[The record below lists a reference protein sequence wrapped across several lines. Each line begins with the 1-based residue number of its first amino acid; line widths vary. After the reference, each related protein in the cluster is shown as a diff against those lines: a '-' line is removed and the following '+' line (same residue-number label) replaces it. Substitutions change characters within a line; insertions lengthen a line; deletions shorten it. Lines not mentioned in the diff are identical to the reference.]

1 MNNIVTAIVPIF
13 LVVGVGYGFVR
24 FGPFSR
30 DDMPVLSRFVV
41 KVALPL
47 LIFLNIY
54 GKPASDIFQVTYLL
68 TYAGAVLIMFG
79 IAFGYSAAKKRTP
92 ARRAFLGMGM
102 SSTNNGFIGLPIF
115 LILLPEWAGA
125 AVGMDMLVD
134 NTLTIPLTLFLA
146 EQAIGTGTIRERLI
160 STVRGVLLHPLV
172 LAIIAALVL
181 NAVGVVLPGFL
192 HRSADLIA
200 GTSTGVALFTV
211 GGMLVGLQIKGA
223 LTDIFMIVGSK
234 LLIMPTVAFGLLVGI
249 PCHRTTGCTERTP
262 GSSNYHLCSSTVFDH
277 AVNCR
282 ALRRSGCHN
291 RIHDAV
297 NPPVVLHAGG
307 MDGGSRSN
315 RLDFRGTSLPAAH
328 CV

>member
-181 NAVGVVLPGFL
+181 NAVGVVLPEFL
-192 HRSADLIA
+192 HRSVDLIA

-234 LLIMPTVAFGLLVGI
+234 LLIMPTVAFGLLMSFIAIGLPDLPNELRAAAIITCALPPFSIMPSIAEPYGEADV
-249 PCHRTTGCTERTP
+249 TTAAMMLSILLSFFTLAGWT
-262 GSSNYHLCSSTVFDH
+262 
-277 AVNCR
+277 AVLG
-282 ALRRSGCHN
+282 AIGW
-291 RIHDAV
+291 I
-297 NPPVVLHAGG
+297 
-307 MDGGSRSN
+307 
-315 RLDFRGTSLPAAH
+315 
-328 CV
+328 

>member
-1 MNNIVTAIVPIF
+1 MALNNIVTAIVPIF

-146 EQAIGTGTIRERLI
+146 EQAIGTGTIRERVI
-160 STVRGVLLHPLV
+160 TTIRGVLLHPLV
-172 LAIIAALVL
+172 IAIIAALVL
-181 NAVGVVLPGFL
+181 NAVGLVLPEFL
-192 HRSADLIA
+192 HRSVDLIA

-223 LTDIFMIVGSK
+223 LADIFMIVGSK
-234 LLIMPTVAFGLLVGI
+234 LLIMPTVAFGLLMSFIAIGLPDLPNELRAAAIITCALPPFSIMPSIAEPYGEADV
-249 PCHRTTGCTERTP
+249 TTAAMM
-262 GSSNYHLCSSTVFDH
+262 LSTLLSFFTLAGWT
-277 AVNCR
+277 AVLG
-282 ALRRSGCHN
+282 AIGW
-291 RIHDAV
+291 I
-297 NPPVVLHAGG
+297 
-307 MDGGSRSN
+307 
-315 RLDFRGTSLPAAH
+315 
-328 CV
+328 

>member
-160 STVRGVLLHPLV
+160 ATIRGVLLHPLV

-181 NAVGVVLPGFL
+181 NAVGVVLPEFL
-192 HRSADLIA
+192 HRSVDLIA

-234 LLIMPTVAFGLLVGI
+234 LLIMPTVAFGLLMSFIAIGLPDLPNELRAAAIITCALPPFSIMPSIAEPYGEADV
-249 PCHRTTGCTERTP
+249 TTAAMM
-262 GSSNYHLCSSTVFDH
+262 LSTLLSFFTLAGWT
-277 AVNCR
+277 AVLG
-282 ALRRSGCHN
+282 AIGW
-291 RIHDAV
+291 I
-297 NPPVVLHAGG
+297 
-307 MDGGSRSN
+307 
-315 RLDFRGTSLPAAH
+315 
-328 CV
+328 

>member
-160 STVRGVLLHPLV
+160 ATIRGVLLHPLV

-181 NAVGVVLPGFL
+181 NAVGVVLPEFL
-192 HRSADLIA
+192 HRSVDLIA

-223 LTDIFMIVGSK
+223 LADIFMIVGSK
-234 LLIMPTVAFGLLVGI
+234 LLIMPTVAFGLLMSFIAIGLPDLPNELRAAAIITCALPPFSIMPSIAEPYGEADV
-249 PCHRTTGCTERTP
+249 TTAAMM
-262 GSSNYHLCSSTVFDH
+262 LSTLLSFFTLAGWT
-277 AVNCR
+277 AVLG
-282 ALRRSGCHN
+282 AIGW
-291 RIHDAV
+291 I
-297 NPPVVLHAGG
+297 
-307 MDGGSRSN
+307 
-315 RLDFRGTSLPAAH
+315 
-328 CV
+328 

>member
-181 NAVGVVLPGFL
+181 NAVGVVLPEFL
-192 HRSADLIA
+192 HRSVDLIA

-234 LLIMPTVAFGLLVGI
+234 LLIMPTVAFGLLMSFIAIGLPDLPNELRAAAIITCALPPFSIMPSIAEPYGEADV
-249 PCHRTTGCTERTP
+249 TTA
-262 GSSNYHLCSSTVFDH
+262 SMMLSTLLSFFTLAGWT
-277 AVNCR
+277 AVLG
-282 ALRRSGCHN
+282 AIGW
-291 RIHDAV
+291 I
-297 NPPVVLHAGG
+297 
-307 MDGGSRSN
+307 
-315 RLDFRGTSLPAAH
+315 
-328 CV
+328 

>member
-1 MNNIVTAIVPIF
+1 MALNNIVTAIVPIF

-160 STVRGVLLHPLV
+160 ATIRGVLLHPLV

-181 NAVGVVLPGFL
+181 NAVGVVLPEFL
-192 HRSADLIA
+192 HRSVDLIA

-234 LLIMPTVAFGLLVGI
+234 LLIMPTVAFGLLMSFIAIGLPDLPNELRAAAIITCALPPFSIMPSIAEPYGEADV
-249 PCHRTTGCTERTP
+249 TTAAMM
-262 GSSNYHLCSSTVFDH
+262 LSTLLSFFTLAGWT
-277 AVNCR
+277 AVLG
-282 ALRRSGCHN
+282 AIGW
-291 RIHDAV
+291 I
-297 NPPVVLHAGG
+297 
-307 MDGGSRSN
+307 
-315 RLDFRGTSLPAAH
+315 
-328 CV
+328 

>member
-160 STVRGVLLHPLV
+160 TTIRGVLLHPLV
-172 LAIIAALVL
+172 IAIIAALVL
-181 NAVGVVLPGFL
+181 NAVGLVLPEFL
-192 HRSADLIA
+192 HRSVDLIA

-211 GGMLVGLQIKGA
+211 GGMLVGLQIKGTLA
-223 LTDIFMIVGSK
+223 DIFMIVGSK
-234 LLIMPTVAFGLLVGI
+234 LLIMPTVAFGLLMSFIAIGLPDLPNELRAAAIITCALPPFSIMPSIAEPYGEADV
-249 PCHRTTGCTERTP
+249 TTAAMM
-262 GSSNYHLCSSTVFDH
+262 LSTLLSFFTLAGWT
-277 AVNCR
+277 AVLG
-282 ALRRSGCHN
+282 AIGW
-291 RIHDAV
+291 I
-297 NPPVVLHAGG
+297 
-307 MDGGSRSN
+307 
-315 RLDFRGTSLPAAH
+315 
-328 CV
+328 

>member
-181 NAVGVVLPGFL
+181 NAVGVVLPEFL
-192 HRSADLIA
+192 HRSVDLIA

-223 LTDIFMIVGSK
+223 LADIFMIVGSK
-234 LLIMPTVAFGLLVGI
+234 LLIMPTVAFGLLMSFIAIGLPDLPNELRAAAIITCALPPFSIMPSIAEPYGEADV
-249 PCHRTTGCTERTP
+249 TTAAMMLSILLSFFTLAGWT
-262 GSSNYHLCSSTVFDH
+262 
-277 AVNCR
+277 AVLG
-282 ALRRSGCHN
+282 AIGW
-291 RIHDAV
+291 I
-297 NPPVVLHAGG
+297 
-307 MDGGSRSN
+307 
-315 RLDFRGTSLPAAH
+315 
-328 CV
+328 

>member
-181 NAVGVVLPGFL
+181 NAVGVVLPEFL
-192 HRSADLIA
+192 HRSVDLIA

-234 LLIMPTVAFGLLVGI
+234 LLIMPTVAFGLLMSFIAIGLPDLPNELRAAAIITCALPPFSIMPSIAEPYGEADV
-249 PCHRTTGCTERTP
+249 TTAAMM
-262 GSSNYHLCSSTVFDH
+262 LSTLLSFFTLAGWT
-277 AVNCR
+277 AVLG
-282 ALRRSGCHN
+282 AIGW
-291 RIHDAV
+291 I
-297 NPPVVLHAGG
+297 
-307 MDGGSRSN
+307 
-315 RLDFRGTSLPAAH
+315 
-328 CV
+328 